1 MKLTNSIQ
9 TSELVSDLYF
19 VGFGAGRIGVQPL
32 VTVGVGVRGFDHVV
46 AIPFRS
52 GPTFAKEI
60 ISSDS
65 RGRFEES
72 VAVTSSISS
81 ATFALYVVAVRA
93 EFVFL
98 NVILSI
104 VFLRG

>member
-1 MKLTNSIQ
+1 MKVTNSIQ

-19 VGFGAGRIGVQPL
+19 VGFGAGWIGVQPL

-52 GPTFAKEI
+52 DPTFAKGK
-60 ISSDS
+60 ISFDVGSWFTKS
-65 RGRFEES
+65 IT
-72 VAVTSSISS
+72 VTIQIVSS
-81 ATFALYVVAVRA
+81 TFVGYVVAVRA
-93 EFVFL
+93 EFAFL